1 MTVTP
6 PALDQVPA
14 PPRRWRRYAAIG
26 TGLVLV
32 AGIATAGVT
41 AAASSVTVVVDGEAA
56 QVVTFGQTVGDV
68 LADEG
73 IEVGADD
80 LVVPALSSPVDD
92 GSEIAVAFAR
102 PVTLLVDGEQ
112 REITTT
118 ALSVGALMS
127 ELGFRPGEATTTVS
141 RSSTIGRTGLDGL
154 EVRTGK
160 RIVIREGDQRLRLTS
175 YGITVREALVAAG
188 YDLDRRDRVTPAPA
202 SRLASG
208 ERITIER
215 FVVRQRVERSEIPYG
230 TDERPTDNLVVG
242 EQQVRTPGVPGLRTT
257 VVQQRFLG
265 ERLLGE
271 RRLSTKVVRQP
282 VDAVVLVGTREPA
295 PAPAPAPAPRQ
306 ASTAPAPAVSG
317 GSVWDA
323 LAQCESGGNWAINTG
338 NGYYGGLQ
346 FSGSTWLAYG
356 GGQYART
363 ANLASRE
370 QQIAVATRLRDATG
384 GYGSWPG
391 CASRLGLL

>member
-1 MTVTP
+1 MTVSP
-6 PALDQVPA
+6 PALDDAPV
-14 PPRRWRRYAAIG
+14 PPRRWRRNAAIG
-26 TGLVLV
+26 TGLLLV

-41 AAASSVTVVVDGEAA
+41 AAASSVTLVVDGEADR
-56 QVVTFGQTVGDV
+56 VVTFGETVADV
-68 LADEG
+68 LAGEG
-73 IEVGADD
+73 IEVDSGD
-80 LVVPALSSPVDD
+80 LVVPALTSPVDD

-102 PVTLLVDGEQ
+102 PVTLTVDGRQ
-112 REITTT
+112 REVTTT
-118 ALSVGALMS
+118 ALSVGALLS
-127 ELGFRPGEATTTVS
+127 ELGFRLGDATSTVS
-141 RSSTIGRTGLDGL
+141 RSAAIGREGLDGI
-154 EVRTGK
+154 EVRTAK
-160 RIVIREGDQRLRLTS
+160 RIVIRDGDQRLRLTS
-175 YGITVREALVAAG
+175 HAITVREALIGAG
-188 YDLDRRDRVTPAPA
+188 YDLSPQDRITPARA

-208 ERITIER
+208 DRITIER
-215 FVVRQRVERSEIPYG
+215 FVVRQRVERSEIPFG
-230 TDERPTDNLVVG
+230 TDERPTDDLLVG
-242 EQQVRTPGVPGLRTT
+242 EEQVQTPGVVGVRET
-257 VVQQRFLG
+257 VLQQRLLG
-265 ERLLGE
+265 DRLLGE
-271 RRLSTKVVRQP
+271 RQLSSRVVRQP

-295 PAPAPAPAPRQ
+295 PARQ
-306 ASTAPAPAVSG
+306 PSAAPAVSG

-356 GGQYART
+356 GGQYAAT